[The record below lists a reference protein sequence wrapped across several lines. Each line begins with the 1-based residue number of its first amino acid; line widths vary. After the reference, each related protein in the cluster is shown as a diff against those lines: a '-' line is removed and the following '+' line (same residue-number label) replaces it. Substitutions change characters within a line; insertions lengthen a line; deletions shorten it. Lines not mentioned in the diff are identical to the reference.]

1 MLKGDKF
8 ERLSDKRY
16 PSPLVIFTAYLCH
29 EGIVLNTMAFNFE
42 RKNSCKRR

>member
-1 MLKGDKF
+1 MLKGDKV

-16 PSPLVIFTAYLCH
+16 PSPLVIVIAYLCH
-29 EGIVLNTMAFNFE
+29 EGKVINTMAFNFE